1 MTQKFFLINQ
11 FIIERKEFLS
21 LVGLSSASAL
31 AAVCMGSCSKSTEN
45 TTTPGQPTQPTTPTN
60 VNITLD
66 LTQAANASLA
76 TPGGFIYTGAI
87 IVAKTISGSYIAV
100 SKVCTHQG
108 STIEYQGT
116 NQRFYCPNHGATF
129 SDTGAFIAG
138 PDCLA
143 SLKQYKTTLSG
154 NMLTITS

>member
-1 MTQKFFLINQ
+1 M
-11 FIIERKEFLS
+11 ERKEFLS

-45 TTTPGQPTQPTTPTN
+45 TTTPTN

-76 TPGGFIYTGAI
+76 TPGGYIYTGVI

-138 PDCLA
+138 PDSLA

>member
-1 MTQKFFLINQ
+1 M
-11 FIIERKEFLS
+11 ERKEFLS

-45 TTTPGQPTQPTTPTN
+45 TTTPGQPTTPAN

-76 TPGGFIYTGAI
+76 TPGGYIYTGAI

-129 SDTGAFIAG
+129 SDTGSFIAG
-138 PDCLA
+138 PDSLA

>member
-1 MTQKFFLINQ
+1 LTQKFFLINQ
-11 FIIERKEFLS
+11 FIMERKEFLS

-45 TTTPGQPTQPTTPTN
+45 TTTPTN

-76 TPGGFIYTGAI
+76 TPGGYIYTGVI

-138 PDCLA
+138 PDSLA

>member
-1 MTQKFFLINQ
+1 LTQKFFLINQ
-11 FIIERKEFLS
+11 FIMERKEFLS

-45 TTTPGQPTQPTTPTN
+45 TTTPGQPTTPAN

-76 TPGGFIYTGAI
+76 TPGGYIYTGAI

-129 SDTGAFIAG
+129 SDTGSFIAG
-138 PDCLA
+138 PDSLA

>member
-1 MTQKFFLINQ
+1 M
-11 FIIERKEFLS
+11 ERKEFLS

-45 TTTPGQPTQPTTPTN
+45 TTTPGQPTTPTN

-129 SDTGAFIAG
+129 TDTGSFIAG
-138 PDCLA
+138 PDSLA